1 MRPSATGSWGWRVEG
16 HHVSL
21 QFTIVNGGVTVS
33 APTFFGSNPA
43 EVREGDRRGLRVLGF
58 EEDPAR
64 ALLNGLRAD
73 QRAKAVLSADAP
85 TDILTMTKNPIEP
98 LAPAGIVASDMDP
111 AQRSRKLT
119 KFSSAKY
126 VFPKALMA
134 DLRAGLEA
142 SVARHLPQARVL
154 YFT

>member
-1 MRPSATGSWGWRVEG
+1 
-16 HHVSL
+16 
-21 QFTIVNGGVTVS
+21 
-33 APTFFGSNPA
+33 
-43 EVREGDRRGLRVLGF
+43 
-58 EEDPAR
+58 
-64 ALLNGLRAD
+64 
-73 QRAKAVLSADAP
+73 
-85 TDILTMTKNPIEP
+85 
-98 LAPAGIVASDMDP
+98 MDP

-119 KFSSAKY
+119 KFGSAKY

>member
-1 MRPSATGSWGWRVEG
+1 MPDPDLTVELINHRFTEGSREVLQGWY
-16 HHVSL
+16 
-21 QFTIVNGGVTVS
+21 
-33 APTFFGSNPA
+33 PGS
-43 EVREGDRRGLRVLGF
+43 GL
-58 EEDPAR
+58 EM
-64 ALLNGLRAD
+64 N
-73 QRAKAVLSADAP
+73 
-85 TDILTMTKNPIEP
+85 
-98 LAPAGIVASDMDP
+98 P

-119 KFSSAKY
+119 KFGSAKY

>member
-1 MRPSATGSWGWRVEG
+1 VELITHRFTEGSREVLQGWY
-16 HHVSL
+16 S
-21 QFTIVNGGVTVS
+21 
-33 APTFFGSNPA
+33 GS
-43 EVREGDRRGLRVLGF
+43 GL
-58 EEDPAR
+58 E
-64 ALLNGLRAD
+64 
-73 QRAKAVLSADAP
+73 
-85 TDILTMTKNPIEP
+85 
-98 LAPAGIVASDMDP
+98 MDP

-119 KFSSAKY
+119 KFGSAKY

>member
-1 MRPSATGSWGWRVEG
+1 MGPSRRVPRKVLQSWCSGS
-16 HHVSL
+16 
-21 QFTIVNGGVTVS
+21 
-33 APTFFGSNPA
+33 
-43 EVREGDRRGLRVLGF
+43 GL
-58 EEDPAR
+58 
-64 ALLNGLRAD
+64 
-73 QRAKAVLSADAP
+73 
-85 TDILTMTKNPIEP
+85 
-98 LAPAGIVASDMDP
+98 DMDP